1 MIGSPYNLSHLFV
14 ASSSWPSFHK
24 MFFDM
29 GLQKA
34 HMASKGHLRVACRD
48 DFLSKV
54 RVRKRKRKR
63 NRRLNIVEKDGNCV
77 INCSN
82 LESVTETDHIWQ
94 APASGLA
101 GLRCKQSR
109 RRRCMKEVVGA
120 DSSRKE
126 EWE

>member
-1 MIGSPYNLSHLFV
+1 MIGSPYNLSHLLV

-54 RVRKRKRKR
+54 RVRKRKKKK
-63 NRRLNIVEKDGNCV
+63 EK
-77 INCSN
+77 
-82 LESVTETDHIWQ
+82 E
-94 APASGLA
+94 
-101 GLRCKQSR
+101 
-109 RRRCMKEVVGA
+109 KE
-120 DSSRKE
+120 KE
-126 EWE
+126 IED